1 MSEVRIRRTG
11 NGWYVTVLEEGELP
25 CEYVYQ
31 DPTVDRNPAAL
42 SLQELLWEQFTSC
55 MRSKH
60 TPGLVVE
67 FKDSFAAE
75 DLAREQSDAS

>member
-11 NGWYVTVLEEGELP
+11 NGWHVTVLEEGELP

-31 DPTVDRNPAAL
+31 DPNTVEVGRNPAAV
-42 SLQELLWEQFTSC
+42 SLQELLWEQFASC

-75 DLAREQSDAS
+75 DLARDVG